1 MLLNVILL
9 SISSSIDSF
18 GIGITYG
25 LRKLK
30 IACMS
35 KFILF
40 VISITITYIAILIGK
55 NLSLFLSPVITKFF
69 GAFIL
74 IFIGTIIIFQL
85 MNPKNNNISNTINY
99 DFSKGKSICIEEKV
113 YNFFIKFLGIT
124 IQIIKNPIYSDFD
137 TSSKIDTKEAIYLGF
152 SLSIDSFC
160 IGVASSILGLGYII
174 FPILV
179 AIFQI
184 IFLSIGTKIGSKLS
198 KFSKIPDNIWN
209 LISAILLILI
219 GITRLFF

>member
-69 GAFIL
+69 GAFIVLLMSFPSLYAGTTTPIVLSKIIYLQINFDYTKFL
-74 IFIGTIIIFQL
+74 IPSTFNANENLCFQIEKFIVIYNSINGSKFPIGTFGI
-85 MNPKNNNISNTINY
+85 KISSISGI
-99 DFSKGKSICIEEKV
+99 FSK
-113 YNFFIKFLGIT
+113 
-124 IQIIKNPIYSDFD
+124 
-137 TSSKIDTKEAIYLGF
+137 
-152 SLSIDSFC
+152 
-160 IGVASSILGLGYII
+160 
-174 FPILV
+174 
-179 AIFQI
+179 
-184 IFLSIGTKIGSKLS
+184 
-198 KFSKIPDNIWN
+198 
-209 LISAILLILI
+209 
-219 GITRLFF
+219 

>member
-9 SISSSIDSF
+9 SFSSSIDSF

-30 IACMS
+30 ITGIS
-35 KFILF
+35 KLILF
-40 VISITITYIAILIGK
+40 IISLIITFIAILIGK
-55 NLSLFLSPVITKFF
+55 NLSLFLSPLVTKFL

-74 IFIGTIIIFQL
+74 ISIGTIIIFQL
-85 MNPKNNNISNTINY
+85 INSKNNNISNTINY
-99 DFSKGKSICIEEKV
+99 NFSKGKSICIEKKV
-113 YNFFIKFLGIT
+113 YKFFIKFLGIT
-124 IQIIKNPIYSDFD
+124 IQIIKNPVYSDFD
-137 TSSKIDTKEAIYLGF
+137 SSSKIDTKEAIYLSF

-160 IGVASSILGLGYII
+160 IGVASSILGLGYIL

-179 AIFQI
+179 ALFQI
-184 IFLSIGTKIGSKLS
+184 IFLSIGTKIGAKLS
-198 KFSKIPDNIWN
+198 KIPKIPDNIYSF
-209 LISAILLILI
+209 ISAILLILI